1 MPTDAVDHPRTA
13 PAAPRPGA
21 ITQDPVGFEVLRN
34 AFVAVCNEMALVVAK
49 TAYSTPV
56 NEGRDFAGA
65 LYDRHGK
72 LVSQGQ
78 HDAPCFV
85 GLTMLTVPE
94 VIRAIGL
101 DNMRPGDCYLINDP
115 YVASTHCNDIHQV
128 KPVFHGDRLVAFVT
142 STAHWSDVG
151 GVAPGSLNA
160 RARSHFEE
168 GMRIPAI
175 RLYDR
180 GALNHDIVNI
190 LLHNMRQSW
199 ERLGDLHAQ
208 TAALNAG
215 EARLLA
221 LIAQRGLDPVLQ
233 AMADVQDYSE
243 TLCRASLARLPDGRY
258 QAEDHVDQ
266 DVHTGRPKRIALTLT
281 IKGDG
286 ATFDLRES
294 DGPAQSGIN
303 GTIAATVSAVY
314 IALASIL
321 PPMPMNAGVARA
333 VAIQAKPGSIVWAQP
348 PAAISGLAATTMEC
362 VIGAVTQA
370 LSQADPERGAGTP
383 FSTLNTVF
391 AGSDRRPG
399 FQTDFIDYVWSF
411 GGLGATKHRD
421 GASNCAPAYGASCTN
436 IPAELQE
443 RRYPVIWRRHM
454 CRPDSGGPGA
464 SRGGL
469 ALDQLLEFPYGPG
482 TITAVGDREQIGP
495 PGVFGGRPGGNA
507 GLVLNPE
514 TESVRSLGVFCL
526 NEPVAPGETLALW
539 SGGGGG
545 YGDPLQRDPQCV
557 LEDVLDGYV
566 TIQAARDTYGVAV
579 IPGDPR
585 TLSHRLDRDATA
597 TLRARR
603 RPA

>member
-1 MPTDAVDHPRTA
+1 MPIDA
-13 PAAPRPGA
+13 
-21 ITQDPVGFEVLRN
+21 ISFEVLRN
-34 AFVAVCNEMALVVAK
+34 AFIAVCNEMALVVAK

-101 DNMRPGDCYLINDP
+101 DTMRPGDCYLINDP

-128 KPVFHGDRLVAFVT
+128 KPIFHRDQLVAFLT

-160 RARSHFEE
+160 RARTHFEE
-168 GMRIPAI
+168 GLRIPAL
-175 RLYDR
+175 RLYNQ
-180 GALNHDIVNI
+180 GTLNQDIVNI

-199 ERLGDLHAQ
+199 ERLGDLNAQ
-208 TAALNAG
+208 TAAVNAG
-215 EARLLA
+215 ESRLLA
-221 LIAQRGLDPVLQ
+221 LIEKRGLDPVLQ
-233 AMADVQDYSE
+233 AMADVQDHSE
-243 TLCRASLARLPDGRY
+243 TLCRASLARLPDGDY
-258 QAEDHVDQ
+258 HAQDHVDQ
-266 DVHTGRPKRIALTLT
+266 DIHTGQPKRIALTLT
-281 IKGDG
+281 IKDDT
-286 ATFDLRES
+286 ATFDLTAS

-314 IALASIL
+314 IAMASIL
-321 PPMPMNAGVARA
+321 PPMPMNAGIARA
-333 VAIQAKPGSIVWAQP
+333 VEIKAIPGSIVWAQP
-348 PAAISGLAATTMEC
+348 PSAVSGLAATTMEC
-362 VIGAVTQA
+362 VIGAVTNA
-370 LSQADPERGAGTP
+370 LSQADPDRGAGTP

-399 FQTDFIDYVWSF
+399 FEADFIDYVWSF
-411 GGLGATKHRD
+411 GGLGATKHHD
-421 GASNCAPAYGASCTN
+421 GASDCAPAYGASCTN

-443 RRYPVIWRRHM
+443 RRYPVLWRRHM
-454 CRPDSGGPGA
+454 CRTDSGGPGA

-482 TITAVGDREQIGP
+482 TITAIGDREQIGP
-495 PGVFGGRPGGNA
+495 PGIFRGQPGGNA
-507 GLVLNPE
+507 GLIVNPGTE
-514 TESVRSLGVFCL
+514 TARDLGVFCL
-526 NEPVAPGETLALW
+526 NAPVAPGETLALW

-545 YGDPLQRDPQCV
+545 YGDPKQRDPQKV
-557 LEDVLDGYV
+557 LDDVLDGYV
-566 TIQAARDTYGVAV
+566 TIHAARDTYGVV
-579 IPGDPR
+579 ITPGDPR
-585 TLSHRLDRDATA
+585 TLSHSLDLDATA
-597 TLRARR
+597 SLRSSR
-603 RPA
+603 